1 MNLATNCS
9 GVSMENECQASPEY
23 YEMEDVLKHHW
34 LYTSK
39 YLQKFM
45 NAHNALKDSG
55 FFLKLAGGLGDSL
68 DLEESPRIPS

>member
-1 MNLATNCS
+1 MNARQS
-9 GVSMENECQASPEY
+9 KF

-45 NAHNALKDSG
+45 NAHKTLRSQG
-55 FFLKLAGGLGDSL
+55 FAIDPDDGLGDSL
-68 DLEESPRIPS
+68 PPEISLESNDSVEL

>member
-1 MNLATNCS
+1 MNARQSKC
-9 GVSMENECQASPEY
+9 

-45 NAHNALKDSG
+45 NAHKALKTSG
-55 FFLKLAGGLGDSL
+55 FTMNSKAITGDPLDIEDSL
-68 DLEESPRIPS
+68 ESQDSMEF

>member
-1 MNLATNCS
+1 MNARQS
-9 GVSMENECQASPEY
+9 KV

-45 NAHNALKDSG
+45 NAHKTLKSQSFTIDSG
-55 FFLKLAGGLGDSL
+55 SGLGDL
-68 DLEESPRIPS
+68 LPLEVLENNDSAEL

>member
-1 MNLATNCS
+1 MNARQS
-9 GVSMENECQASPEY
+9 KY

-45 NAHNALKDSG
+45 NAHNALKRLRVYLNSQE
-55 FFLKLAGGLGDSL
+55 A
-68 DLEESPRIPS
+68 